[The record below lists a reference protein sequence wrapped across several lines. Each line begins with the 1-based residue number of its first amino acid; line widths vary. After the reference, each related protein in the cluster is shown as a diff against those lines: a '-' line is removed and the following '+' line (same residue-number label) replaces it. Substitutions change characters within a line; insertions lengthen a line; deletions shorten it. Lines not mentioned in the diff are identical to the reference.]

1 MLNQLLGNGSRKR
14 ECMDFIFPVVVKVNN
29 PVGSRVNVFKLRI
42 QRQSCKIRNLPIQ
55 RSNDTLF
62 YVTQI

>member
-14 ECMDFIFPVVVKVNN
+14 ECMGLFPVVVKVN
-29 PVGSRVNVFKLRI
+29 PVSSRVNVFKLRI
-42 QRQSCKIRNLPIQ
+42 QRQRCKIRNLSMQ
-55 RSNDTLF
+55 RFTDTMF

>member
-14 ECMDFIFPVVVKVNN
+14 ESMHLFPIVVKVN
-29 PVGSRVNVFKLRI
+29 PVDSRVNVFSKLRI
-42 QRQSCKIRNLPIQ
+42 QRQRCKIRNLSIQ
-55 RSNDTLF
+55 RSTDTVF

>member
-1 MLNQLLGNGSRKR
+1 MLNQLLGNGSKKR
-14 ECMDFIFPVVVKVNN
+14 ECMDLFPVVVKVNN

-42 QRQSCKIRNLPIQ
+42 QRQCCKIRNLSIQ
-55 RSNDTLF
+55 RSTDTVF